1 MGTGVTGEQPVHDM
15 TPVEVAAATLAGN
28 SPGTLAEWKAALL
41 AGLALGFELGPMVVT
56 ARQIKDPVRFAESLA
71 VATKVAEVRPGR
83 VQVPK
88 GRRLLVES
96 WPEGFGPKSREDD
109 R

>member
-1 MGTGVTGEQPVHDM
+1 MTIDHDM

-28 SPGTLAEWKAALL
+28 APGTLAEWKAALL
-41 AGLALGFELGPMVVT
+41 AGLTLGFELGPMVVT

-71 VATKVAEVRPGR
+71 VATRVAEVRPGR

-88 GRRLLVES
+88 GRRLLVDS
-96 WPEGFGPKSREDD
+96 WPEGFGPKIREDD